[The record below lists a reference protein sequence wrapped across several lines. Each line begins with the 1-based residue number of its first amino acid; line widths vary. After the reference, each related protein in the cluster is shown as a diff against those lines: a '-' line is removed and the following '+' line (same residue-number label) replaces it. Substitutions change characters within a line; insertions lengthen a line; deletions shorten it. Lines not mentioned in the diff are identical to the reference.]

1 MSRDTLLS
9 TEATLGRCEA
19 QGSGWGGGWGPFIG
33 LVVYYCA
40 LVDMYR
46 RVKAR
51 LKVGEVLPQ
60 HEAQSPVEGTC

>member
-1 MSRDTLLS
+1 M
-9 TEATLGRCEA
+9 G
-19 QGSGWGGGWGPFIG
+19 GGGGWGPFIG
-33 LVVYYCA
+33 LGVYYCA

>member
-1 MSRDTLLS
+1 MSRGTLLS

-19 QGSGWGGGWGPFIG
+19 QCSGWGPFIG
-33 LVVYYCA
+33 LGVYYCA

-60 HEAQSPVEGTC
+60 HEAQSPVEGAC